1 MSARAA
7 QADAAEPDLW
17 RALASPWRRRLL
29 DLLRDAPA
37 TTGALASQLPELS
50 RFAVMQHL
58 GVLVDAGVVVIE
70 RRGRDRVNHLNPVPL
85 REWYERWVQP
95 MADTGAASLLALQ
108 RATETGES
116 VMSEPVEQIRTVRL
130 AFELRIEASAQR
142 TFEVM
147 TQRSLDW
154 FPVTYGEDRVR
165 RVVLEPRVGGQ
176 HYEDWGDGRGH
187 LYGEVTVYDPPV
199 RWATRG
205 RVMPGTILDT
215 DYRVR
220 GEPGAVVV
228 SVTWRAGTTPLA
240 VAAAAAVPLF
250 RSSPSDAAVSAPIAT
265 MVAPVSTTNCTGWP
279 LIDAR
284 PV

>member
-1 MSARAA
+1 MSARAV

-29 DLLRDAPA
+29 DLLRNAPA

-58 GVLVDAGVVVIE
+58 GVLADAGVVMIE

-95 MADTGAASLLALQ
+95 MADSGAASLLALK
-108 RATETGES
+108 RAAETGES
-116 VMSEPVEQIRTVRL
+116 VMSEPADQIRTVRL

-147 TQRSLDW
+147 TQHSLDW

-215 DYRVR
+215 DYRLR
-220 GEPGAVVV
+220 EEAGAVVV
-228 SVTWRAGTTPLA
+228 SVTKVVTGPMTEEEAAGIARFGDLTRFAPAIQKLAASEHA
-240 VAAAAAVPLF
+240 VAAGNPE
-250 RSSPSDAAVSAPIAT
+250 
-265 MVAPVSTTNCTGWP
+265 
-279 LIDAR
+279 
-284 PV
+284 

>member
-1 MSARAA
+1 MSA

-29 DLLRDAPA
+29 DLLREAPA

-58 GVLVDAGVVVIE
+58 GVLADAGVVVIE

-95 MADTGAASLLALQ
+95 MADTGAASLLALK
-108 RATETGES
+108 RAAETTAATGES
-116 VMSEPVEQIRTVRL
+116 VMSEPIARSVESVPVDKIRTVRL
-130 AFELRIEASAQR
+130 AFELRIQASAQR

-147 TQRSLDW
+147 TQQSLDW
-154 FPVTYGEDRVR
+154 LPVTYGEDRVR
-165 RVVLEPRVGGQ
+165 RVVLEPRVGGR

-187 LYGEVTVYDPPV
+187 LYGEVTVYDPPL

-215 DYRVR
+215 DYRLR
-220 GEPGAVVV
+220 EENGGVVV
-228 SVTWRAGTTPLA
+228 SVTKVATGPMTEEEAAGVARYGDLTSYAPAIQKLA
-240 VAAAAAVPLF
+240 A
-250 RSSPSDAAVSAPIAT
+250 S
-265 MVAPVSTTNCTGWP
+265 
-279 LIDAR
+279 
-284 PV
+284 

>member
-1 MSARAA
+1 MA

-58 GVLVDAGVVVIE
+58 GVLADAGVVVIE
-70 RRGRDRVNHLNPVPL
+70 RRADRVPLNPVPL

-95 MADTGAASLLALQ
+95 MADTGVASLLVLK
-108 RATETGES
+108 RAAETGEP
-116 VMSEPVEQIRTVRL
+116 VMSEPADQVRTVRL
-130 AFELRIEASAQR
+130 AFELRIEASAER

-147 TQRSLDW
+147 TQQWMDW

-187 LYGEVTVYDPPV
+187 LYGEVTSTIRRCAGPP
-199 RWATRG
+199 
-205 RVMPGTILDT
+205 
-215 DYRVR
+215 
-220 GEPGAVVV
+220 
-228 SVTWRAGTTPLA
+228 AGGSCQG
-240 VAAAAAVPLF
+240 
-250 RSSPSDAAVSAPIAT
+250 RSSIPTTGCARRPARSWSA
-265 MVAPVSTTNCTGWP
+265 
-279 LIDAR
+279 
-284 PV
+284 